1 MASISIRKLSKAY
14 GRVDVLHDI
23 DLEVPDGAFVVLV
36 GPSGCG
42 KSTLL
47 RTLAGLEDATG
58 GTIELDGRDIGADA
72 PVDRDVAM
80 VFQSYALYP
89 QMSVRENIGFALEV
103 AGVPKAERARRVD
116 EVAGTLKLDA
126 LLERRPADLSGGQRQ
141 RVAIGRAIL
150 RDPAVF
156 LFDEPLSNLD
166 AELRVDMRLQI
177 AALHRRLS
185 ATFVYV
191 THDQIEAMTLA
202 DTIVVLRDGRVEQV
216 GAPMAL
222 YAAPANLFVAGFLG
236 SPRMNALE
244 ATLEGDGQ
252 GGEGEGGRARLAS
265 GERLALDGA
274 FGPPGTPVTIGVRPE
289 HLVVAPDGPLPVAI
303 EAIENL
309 GAVSYAYCVPAGGG
323 ARLAVQLAPDH
334 GHRLDETLRLDAA
347 PGRVHVF
354 DRDGRRLPGHAGAD
368 AERR

>member
-1 MASISIRKLSKAY
+1 M
-14 GRVDVLHDI
+14 
-23 DLEVPDGAFVVLV
+23 
-36 GPSGCG
+36 
-42 KSTLL
+42 L

-166 AELRVDMRLQI
+166 AELRVDMRLQPRW
-177 AALHRRLS
+177 RRIVS
-185 ATFVYV
+185 A
-191 THDQIEAMTLA
+191 
-202 DTIVVLRDGRVEQV
+202 GRW
-216 GAPMAL
+216 
-222 YAAPANLFVAGFLG
+222 
-236 SPRMNALE
+236 R
-244 ATLEGDGQ
+244 
-252 GGEGEGGRARLAS
+252 
-265 GERLALDGA
+265 
-274 FGPPGTPVTIGVRPE
+274 
-289 HLVVAPDGPLPVAI
+289 
-303 EAIENL
+303 
-309 GAVSYAYCVPAGGG
+309 
-323 ARLAVQLAPDH
+323 PDH
-334 GHRLDETLRLDAA
+334 EIPFGS
-347 PGRVHVF
+347 GR
-354 DRDGRRLPGHAGAD
+354 
-368 AERR
+368 